1 MIPELH
7 LRTGKGTFNT
17 WTILLPLFFVANEL
31 AINLEKCV
39 FAVST
44 LEFLGHKI
52 SVTGIA
58 PAADHAAEIKI
69 IPPQDIKQLQGFIS
83 MVLLPP
89 FLAKIALRCCVL

>member
-7 LRTGKGTFNT
+7 LRTGKRTFNT
-17 WTILLPLFFVANEL
+17 WTILLLLFFVANGL

-52 SVTGIA
+52 SVSGFA
-58 PAADHAAEIKI
+58 PAADHAAEIKNY
-69 IPPQDIKQLQGFIS
+69 PPPGHQAIARFHQHGTFTAIS
-83 MVLLPP
+83 CQNC
-89 FLAKIALRCCVL
+89 A